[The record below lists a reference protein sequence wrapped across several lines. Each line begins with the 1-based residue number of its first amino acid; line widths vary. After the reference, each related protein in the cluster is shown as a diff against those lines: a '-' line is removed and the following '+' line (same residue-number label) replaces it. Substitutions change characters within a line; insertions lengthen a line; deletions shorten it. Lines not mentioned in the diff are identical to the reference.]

1 VKLRRTKQPES
12 GPFVFIPLAT
22 VTLLLLAF
30 FVLSSNFVLRPGI
43 ALALPGTSFALP
55 PQPNTIFISIAA
67 GTPPRIYVQ
76 DTPTS
81 FDQLASVLARL
92 ATDRPPVIIR
102 ADRHTNLE
110 TVMRVADTA
119 LGLGLAVALAGTAAP
134 AP

>member
-1 VKLRRTKQPES
+1 M
-12 GPFVFIPLAT
+12 PLAT

-76 DTPTS
+76 DRPTS
-81 FDQLASVLARL
+81 FDQLVPVLARL
-92 ATDRPPVIIR
+92 TEDRPPVIIR
-102 ADRHTNLE
+102 ADKQTSLE
-110 TVMRVADTA
+110 TVMKVADTA
-119 LGLGLAVALAGTAAP
+119 LSLGLAVALAGTASSTP
-134 AP
+134 